1 MKKQLLVLVAVIV
14 AASMALAANG
24 TPTPPVTQTPADSV
38 QSRGGANQDTP
49 ADTATKTPAD
59 TANSAPTGPVLT
71 PKRKP
76 IFRQTKKV

>member
-24 TPTPPVTQTPADSV
+24 NPTPPVTQTPADSV

-49 ADTATKTPAD
+49 ADTATKTPAH
-59 TANSAPTGPVLT
+59 TTNSTPPGPVLI
-71 PKRKP
+71 PKRKR
-76 IFRQTKKV
+76 IFRQTKK

>member
-14 AASMALAANG
+14 AACMALAANG
-24 TPTPPVTQTPADSV
+24 TPTPPVIQTSADSV

-59 TANSAPTGPVLT
+59 STNSAPNGPVLI
-71 PKRKP
+71 PRRKR
-76 IFRQTKKV
+76 IFRQTKK